1 MPKKIQMPKNVL
13 VAAAVATAVLL
24 AAGCGG
30 SSDSS
35 SSDTSPTATWADGLC
50 SALNT
55 WKSSLTE
62 TVNTVKDGSLS
73 KDSLTTAVDDAKSAT
88 ETLTSDLEGLGKPDT
103 EAGQQAKD
111 SIDQLSTDLKA
122 DMTKIE
128 DAVNGASGASG
139 ILSAVSVV
147 TSTLVAMGTQ
157 VTSTI
162 TDIQGLDAKGELKSA
177 FDQSASCQELQGSL
191 QGS

>member
-1 MPKKIQMPKNVL
+1 MPKKLQNPKNIL
-13 VAAAVATAVLL
+13 VAAAVATAIVI

-55 WKSSLTE
+55 WKSSLPE

-88 ETLTSDLEGLGKPDT
+88 ETLASDLEGLGKPDT